1 LDDFGCSLLVCH
13 VFWKSTTVAFAELL
27 STVGH
32 MPRRLDPIVR
42 LEMGCNP
49 RSFSLKRTAKS
60 ELMCKRE
67 GSIRVKER
75 FKNTLVLGKRMQG
88 AQMGTEL
95 NRIDH
100 LCSVRPHPPPLPSAG
115 RLLLATQ
122 EQQTNTPWHGNDGVM
137 G

>member
-1 LDDFGCSLLVCH
+1 
-13 VFWKSTTVAFAELL
+13 
-27 STVGH
+27 

-49 RSFSLKRTAKS
+49 RSFPLKRTAKS

-100 LCSVRPHPPPLPSAG
+100 LCSVRPHAPPLPSAG
-115 RLLLATQ
+115 RLLLAPQ
-122 EQQTNTPWHGNDGVM
+122 EQQTNTPWHGNDGM
-137 G
+137 GYGMSRPQKFFIFSP